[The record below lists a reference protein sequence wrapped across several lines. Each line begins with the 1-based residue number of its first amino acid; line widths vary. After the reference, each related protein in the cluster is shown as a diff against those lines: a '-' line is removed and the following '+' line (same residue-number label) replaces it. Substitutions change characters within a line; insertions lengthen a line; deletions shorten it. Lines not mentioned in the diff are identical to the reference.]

1 VKRNLPAVKKALQF
15 GISGAVGGFAGNLI
29 TEPFMQFDRISGS
42 ASFFDSVLSTA
53 RWFGLVGG
61 GIAAAIMFGYYY
73 YVKGKPHIKQALK
86 NGGLFGLISGAI
98 SGAIAE
104 SIYTGIGPNELLRV
118 ICWGI
123 AGSLLG
129 LALSKRLPNLGKLR
143 GLGGGAA
150 GGVLGGCLFILFAY
164 NLSGTVGRLAGCA
177 AIGFAIG
184 MMLIV
189 AETLFNKAWLVISY
203 DSGTNRTLSIG
214 AEPVT
219 FGSDEN
225 LSIVFI
231 PNVSPLAAIFQLEGD
246 RIACENVDNGT
257 VNYLRSGDQKRIGNC
272 TVTVGNS
279 DVPVANSSNS
289 SNVANFSNVLPAA
302 RSHKFA
308 ATATAKRQC
317 YLKLEKRVIPLIA
330 GSQLFS
336 SDIPSLSAAGLN
348 DVVAV
353 VNSQLQGEFELGLTN
368 WSDRPWWVT
377 DTEGEMK
384 LVEPENTLTLALGMT
399 IEFGEIE
406 GEIVAS

>member
-1 VKRNLPAVKKALQF
+1 MKRNLPAVKKALQF
-15 GISGAVGGFAGNLI
+15 GISGAAGGFAGNLI

-73 YVKGKPHIKQALK
+73 YVKGQPHIKQALK

-129 LALSKRLPNLGKLR
+129 IALSKRIPNLGMLR
-143 GLGGGAA
+143 GAGGGAV

-203 DSGTNRTLSIG
+203 DNGSSRTLSIG
-214 AEPVT
+214 AEAVT

-225 LSIVFI
+225 LSIIFI
-231 PNVSPLAAIFQLEGD
+231 PNVAPLAMRFQLEGNQ
-246 RIACENVDNGT
+246 IACENVDNGT
-257 VNYLRSGDQKRIGNC
+257 VTYLRSGDQKRIGNC

-279 DVPVANSSNS
+279 DLPVANY
-289 SNVANFSNVLPAA
+289 SNVAPVA
-302 RSHKFA
+302 RSHKLPVT
-308 ATATAKRQC
+308 TATTSRQC
-317 YLKLEKRVIPLIA
+317 YLKLEKRVIPLIS

-336 SDIPSLSAAGLN
+336 TDIPSLSAAGLN

-353 VNSQLQGEFELGLTN
+353 VNSHPKGEFELGLTN

-384 LVEPENTLTLALGMT
+384 LVEPENTLTLELGMK

-406 GEIVAS
+406 GEIVAN